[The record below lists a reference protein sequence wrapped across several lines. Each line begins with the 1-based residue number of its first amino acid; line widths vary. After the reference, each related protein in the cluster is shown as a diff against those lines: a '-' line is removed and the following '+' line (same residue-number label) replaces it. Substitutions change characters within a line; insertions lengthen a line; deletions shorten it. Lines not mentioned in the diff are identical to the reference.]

1 MRLISLMC
9 ALMWMVPVAAEEVY
23 KTTDAAGNVIYS
35 DKPSPEA
42 EVIQIQEAQTVPA
55 DNAPPFDY
63 KAPAPSTAYTKLAID
78 SPENDAAFRPEDDSE
93 GIQVTAHV
101 EPQIRG
107 QDSYVLFLD
116 AKEFGTSKSPS
127 FLLKGLERGSHQ
139 VAFKIRD
146 PDGKDMISSD
156 LVTFHILKVSVP
168 PKKAAPPPPPPK
180 PPTPPKAP

>member
-1 MRLISLMC
+1 MRLIALMC
-9 ALMWMVPVAAEEVY
+9 ALLWIVPVAAEQVY

-42 EVIQIQEAQTVPA
+42 EIIQIQAIQTVPG
-55 DNAPPFDY
+55 DTAPPFEY
-63 KAPAPSTAYTKLAID
+63 KAPAPSTDYTKLEIV
-78 SPENDAAFRPEDDSE
+78 SPENDTAFRPEDEND
-93 GIQVTAHV
+93 GVTVTAHL

-116 AKEFGTSKSPS
+116 AKEYGSAKSPS
-127 FLLKGLERGSHQ
+127 FVLKGLERGSHQ
-139 VAFKIRD
+139 VSFKVRD

-168 PKKAAPPPPPPK
+168 P
-180 PPTPPKAP
+180 PKAPKPH

>member
-1 MRLISLMC
+1 MRLIALMC
-9 ALMWMVPVAAEEVY
+9 ALLWMVPVAAEQVY

-42 EVIQIQEAQTVPA
+42 EVIQIQEAQTVPG
-55 DNAPPFDY
+55 DTAPPFEY
-63 KAPAPSTAYTKLAID
+63 KAPAPSADYTKLEIV
-78 SPENDAAFRPEDDSE
+78 SPENDTAFRPEDENE
-93 GIQVTAHV
+93 GVTVTAHV

-116 AKEFGTSKSPS
+116 AKEYGTSKNPS

-156 LVTFHILKVSVP
+156 LVAFHILKVSVP
-168 PKKAAPPPPPPK
+168 LKQSAPPPK
-180 PPTPPKAP
+180 PPKAP